1 MEIMGGLSRL
11 YKQKAGCL
19 ENSRGLI
26 LLHNPC
32 PIVYLMGVTQPS
44 LGLKDA
50 KFINCRIG
58 PFWRAVWMV
67 IWAVRKRILSFW
79 QEAAMITE
87 YPRPVEEAMRYT
99 FSTLNE
105 RQRRVFAASEALKLG
120 HGGIAYIAQLLDCH
134 RRTIERG
141 LNELRHPDSLLPPHR
156 ARKKGVAAKAV

>member
-1 MEIMGGLSRL
+1 
-11 YKQKAGCL
+11 
-19 ENSRGLI
+19 
-26 LLHNPC
+26 
-32 PIVYLMGVTQPS
+32 
-44 LGLKDA
+44 
-50 KFINCRIG
+50 
-58 PFWRAVWMV
+58 
-67 IWAVRKRILSFW
+67 
-79 QEAAMITE
+79 MITK

-105 RQRRVFAASEALKLG
+105 HQRRLFAASEALELELELE